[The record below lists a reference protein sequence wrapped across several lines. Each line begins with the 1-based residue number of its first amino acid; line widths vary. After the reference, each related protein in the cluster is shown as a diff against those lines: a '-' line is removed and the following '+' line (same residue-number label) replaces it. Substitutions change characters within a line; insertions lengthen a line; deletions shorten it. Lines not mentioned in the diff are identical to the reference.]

1 MNRPF
6 SQALQRGHVAE
17 RQWVNEMQDAGH
29 AVAHG
34 KKLNVPDFNPS
45 KDRCHSPDAVALVR
59 VEIKQRDLTFTS
71 PEDFPY
77 PTAFVRNLSGEST
90 DLTLPLVYILRSAPT
105 KCWVWVLGADRD
117 ETWTESLVRDTTRGS
132 MLRMLSCPKEDLRP
146 SETLLP
152 FLIKHDLLSFV
163 EGDTTAFLRA
173 KEDPRTKG
181 VGEKAHGRERTTKGK
196 AR

>member
-6 SQALQRGHVAE
+6 SEALQRGHMAE
-17 RQWVNEMQDAGH
+17 RQWVNELQDAGH

-34 KKLNVPDFNPS
+34 KKLTVPNFNPS

-59 VEIKQRDLTFTS
+59 VEIKQRDLRFTS

-77 PTAFVRNLSGEST
+77 ATAFVRNLSGESS
-90 DLTLPLVYILRSAPT
+90 DPTLPLVYILRSAPT

-117 ETWTESLVRDTTRGS
+117 ESWTESLVRDTTRGS

-146 SETLLP
+146 SDTLLP
-152 FLIKHDLLSFV
+152 FLVKHELLHLI
-163 EGDTTAFLRA
+163 EGDTTAFLRS
-173 KEDPRTKG
+173 KEDPRTK
-181 VGEKAHGRERTTKGK
+181 EASKAAHGRERTTKAK

>member
-6 SQALQRGHVAE
+6 SEALLRGHLAE
-17 RQWVNEMQDAGH
+17 RQWVNEMQDMGN

-34 KKLNVPDFNPS
+34 KKLNVPNFNPA

-59 VEIKQRDLTFTS
+59 VEIKQRDLRFTS

-77 PTAFVRNLSGEST
+77 PTAFVRNLSGEAT
-90 DLTLPLVYILRSAPT
+90 DPTLPLLYILRSAPT

-117 ETWTESLVRDTTRGS
+117 ERWTESLVRDTTRGS

-152 FLIKHDLLSFV
+152 FLIKHELLALI
-163 EGDTTAFLRA
+163 EGDTTAFIRA
-173 KEDPRTKG
+173 KEDPRTKAT
-181 VGEKAHGRERTTKGK
+181 GEKTGGRERTTKGK

>member
-17 RQWVNEMQDAGH
+17 RQWVNEMQDQGH

-34 KKLNVPDFNPS
+34 KKLNVPDFNPGR
-45 KDRCHSPDAVALVR
+45 DRCHSPDAVALVR

-71 PEDFPY
+71 PDDFPY
-77 PTAFVRNLSGEST
+77 PTAFVRNLSGEAT
-90 DLTLPLVYILRSAPT
+90 DPTLPLVYILRSAPT

-132 MLRMLSCPKEDLRP
+132 TLRMLSCPKEDLRP

-152 FLIKHDLLSFV
+152 FLIRHELLHLI
-163 EGDTTAFLRA
+163 EGDTTAFLRT

-181 VGEKAHGRERTTKGK
+181 DGEKAQGRERTTKGK